1 MRGTNTQTSMEK
13 IIKLNID
20 DARDELSNLS
30 LEEELFK
37 QAIADKKCDLFVNPS
52 AISAIIK
59 EDEKEKYARTEKIM
73 NEWLEDIKKQKKK
86 YQYKLDFYKKKR
98 DEIKAK
104 KQRNIEDALHDLN
117 KCPKTISENEL
128 QPIKK

>member
-20 DARDELSNLS
+20 EARDELSSLS
-30 LEEELFK
+30 LEEELYK
-37 QAIADKKCDLFVNPS
+37 QAITDEKCDLFTNPS
-52 AISAIIK
+52 FTVVE
-59 EDEKEKYARTEKIM
+59 EDEKEKYAKAEKIVK
-73 NEWLEDIKKQKKK
+73 NWLEDIKKQKKK

>member
-20 DARDELSNLS
+20 EARDELSSLS
-30 LEEELFK
+30 LEEELYK
-37 QAIADKKCDLFVNPS
+37 QAITDEKCDLFINSSFTVVE
-52 AISAIIK
+52 
-59 EDEKEKYARTEKIM
+59 EDEKEKYAKAEKIVK
-73 NEWLEDIKKQKKK
+73 NWLEDIKKQKKK

>member
-20 DARDELSNLS
+20 EARDELSSLS
-30 LEEELFK
+30 LEEELYK
-37 QAIADKKCDLFVNPS
+37 QAITDEKCDLFINPS
-52 AISAIIK
+52 FTVVE
-59 EDEKEKYARTEKIM
+59 EDEKEKYAKAEKIVK
-73 NEWLEDIKKQKKK
+73 NWLEDIKKQKKK

>member
-1 MRGTNTQTSMEK
+1 MRRTNTQTSMEK

-20 DARDELSNLS
+20 EARDELSSLS
-30 LEEELFK
+30 LEEELYK
-37 QAIADKKCDLFVNPS
+37 QAITDEKCDLFINPS
-52 AISAIIK
+52 FTVVE
-59 EDEKEKYARTEKIM
+59 EDEKEKYAKAEKIVK
-73 NEWLEDIKKQKKK
+73 NWLEDIKKQKKK

>member
-13 IIKLNID
+13 IIKSNID
-20 DARDELSNLS
+20 EARDELSSLS
-30 LEEELFK
+30 LEEELYK
-37 QAIADKKCDLFVNPS
+37 QAITDEKCDLFINPS
-52 AISAIIK
+52 FTVVE
-59 EDEKEKYARTEKIM
+59 EDEKEKYAKAEKIVK
-73 NEWLEDIKKQKKK
+73 NWLEDIKKQKKK

-104 KQRNIEDALHDLN
+104 KQRNIEDALRDLN

-128 QPIKK
+128 QPMKK